1 MGDDVSVGS
10 VERLPELRAG
20 RREWTALGVLLLP
33 VLLISVDATV
43 LSFAV
48 PHLSEGL
55 APTGNQLLW
64 IVDIYSFMLAGLLVT
79 MGTLG
84 DRIGRRRLLLI
95 GAVGFGF
102 ASAVAAYSTSPEMLI
117 FARALL
123 GFAGATLMP
132 STLSLLRNIFLDQRQ
147 RTLAIAIW
155 ATMFSVG
162 SALGPVIGGWLLEHF
177 WWGSVFLI
185 NLPVMVVLLCLTP
198 FLVPESRDP
207 NPGRYDLLSAGLS
220 LVAMLLA
227 VYGIKTLAAHGFGIA
242 AVAALVAGIGF
253 GVMFVRRQRML
264 ANPLLDLELFANRGF
279 SVSVVT
285 NMLTMI
291 AFIGA
296 LFFITQ
302 YLQIVAG
309 LSPMRAALVLVPGLT
324 LAIFTGLFVVRL
336 MRRFTIGPLIFTA
349 LMIVASGYALMT
361 QLPSGSSAGGWLLA
375 VGFTLVGAGVGA
387 SNTITN
393 NTIMTAVRPEKAG
406 AASAISETAYE
417 VGAAM
422 GTAILGTIVTTLYA
436 SGLASVSGVSERL
449 MDEARQTLGGALHVS
464 ADLSG
469 EAGAALKAAADASFT
484 SAVHTTSLIGAL
496 LVAYAAT
503 QALVVLRRRRRTVP
517 AA

>member
-1 MGDDVSVGS
+1 
-10 VERLPELRAG
+10 
-20 RREWTALGVLLLP
+20 
-33 VLLISVDATV
+33 
-43 LSFAV
+43 
-48 PHLSEGL
+48 
-55 APTGNQLLW
+55 
-64 IVDIYSFMLAGLLVT
+64 
-79 MGTLG
+79 
-84 DRIGRRRLLLI
+84 
-95 GAVGFGF
+95 
-102 ASAVAAYSTSPEMLI
+102 
-117 FARALL
+117 
-123 GFAGATLMP
+123 
-132 STLSLLRNIFLDQRQ
+132 
-147 RTLAIAIW
+147 
-155 ATMFSVG
+155 
-162 SALGPVIGGWLLEHF
+162 
-177 WWGSVFLI
+177 
-185 NLPVMVVLLCLTP
+185 
-198 FLVPESRDP
+198 
-207 NPGRYDLLSAGLS
+207 LS